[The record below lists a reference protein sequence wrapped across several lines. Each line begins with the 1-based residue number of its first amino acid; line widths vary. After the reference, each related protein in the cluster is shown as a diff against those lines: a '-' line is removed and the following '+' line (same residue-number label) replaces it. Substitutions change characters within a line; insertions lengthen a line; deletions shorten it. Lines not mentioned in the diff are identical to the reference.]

1 MCLVIFIPFI
11 TSMDSIEVSWFAGPV
26 FILPVV
32 TGRIGNVFFKIEQ
45 FLLFIQIF
53 LCFCSVKRFWSKI
66 GATCSFL
73 AWNFNGSWL
82 SSLRDEARC
91 SDRSTLLELE
101 KKKKNSSNMQNT
113 NDMKRTRL
121 RRSSSSVMM
130 SISRSSGSNAE
141 MSSRVGLM
149 ERW

>member
-11 TSMDSIEVSWFAGPV
+11 TSMDSVEVSWFAGPV

-53 LCFCSVKRFWSKI
+53 LCFGSVKRFWSKI
-66 GATCSFL
+66 GTTCRFL

-91 SDRSTLLELE
+91 SDRPTLLELE
-101 KKKKNSSNMQNT
+101 KKISSSMQNT
-113 NDMKRTRL
+113 YDMKRTRL
-121 RRSSSSVMM
+121 RRSSFSVIM
-130 SISRSSGSNAE
+130 SISRSSGGNAE
-141 MSSRVGLM
+141 MSSSVGLI